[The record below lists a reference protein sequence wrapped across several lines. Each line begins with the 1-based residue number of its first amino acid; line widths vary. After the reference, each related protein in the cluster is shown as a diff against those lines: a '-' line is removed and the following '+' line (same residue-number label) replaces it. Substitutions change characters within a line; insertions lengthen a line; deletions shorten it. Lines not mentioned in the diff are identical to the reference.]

1 MDNAHKASAIAQIV
15 FYAPIVPIT
24 LYVGI
29 RAWKY
34 GPRLAWYPAMAFA
47 CVRLT
52 GGALVLA
59 SQNDPKNISLI
70 TATIVLLNIGLVPLI
85 MPFHALTRVVLEANF
100 PESKRKDI
108 FIKVTRGLLLGAVG
122 LLSTAGGLTGHPDM
136 AQTQSVLSKVA
147 YFEFVAVFLALLGMA
162 VWLNFWMGDKIKDGQ
177 IIYIQWLLISSPF
190 LCVRAVFG
198 VISVFE
204 AAGANIL
211 TSIWSPMFGNALLFS
226 LMALLPEYV
235 VLCVF
240 VYLGFHRISTADRYG
255 LIAQKGLF
263 RRTIDAKS
271 KGNQDRGST
280 EMI

>member
-1 MDNAHKASAIAQIV
+1 MDNAHRASAIAQVV
-15 FYAPIVPIT
+15 FYAPIVPLT

-47 CVRLT
+47 CVRLV

-59 SQNDPKNISLI
+59 SQNDPKNVGLI

-85 MPFHALTRVVLEANF
+85 MPFHALTRIVRTSRKARERISSSKSPEVYSWVPSAFSVL
-100 PESKRKDI
+100 R
-108 FIKVTRGLLLGAVG
+108 
-122 LLSTAGGLTGHPDM
+122 GGLTGHPDM

-147 YFEFVAVFLALLGMA
+147 YFEFVAVLLALLGMA

-263 RRTIDAKS
+263 RRTNDAKS